1 MKKKR
6 PEADLLGHIL
16 DPILI
21 VSGDYQV
28 TYANDAAS
36 VLFPDSVG
44 QPLQQVL
51 PDSEGIFAALA
62 TEIDLP
68 PVEWQNGDGLTFSVR
83 VSALN
88 SITSAV
94 NNGTSDGEGESGFLL
109 LFRDVTRYRKQLQEM
124 STFVGTLAHDLRTPL
139 TYMSGF
145 ASMIPMV
152 GDLNDKQKGFQEK
165 ITTGINQLA
174 DLVEKVLDVRKLDDE
189 GNYQLHREPAD
200 VVKLVSDVI
209 NTHSNAAEK
218 KALTLQAEIDPDLP
232 ILNLDEMMLKRAINN
247 LVDNAVKY
255 TPNNGKITLIAEI
268 NADHLILA
276 VRDTGLGISAENK
289 KKLFGQFQRIRRKEH
304 MQVKGS
310 GLGLYI
316 VKAVAVRHGGDA
328 WVESKE
334 GAGST
339 FYISIPLSGSNLI
352 NAVEI
357 HDDIQDVADV
367 VEEAHEQI
375 EPTQE
380 VEAQTD
386 TLT

>member
-21 VSGDYQV
+21 INGDYQI

-44 QPLQQVL
+44 QRLQEIL
-51 PDSEGIFAALA
+51 PDGDGIFAALA
-62 TEIDLP
+62 ANIDLP
-68 PVEWQNGDGLTFSVR
+68 PVEWQNGDGLIFSVR
-83 VSALN
+83 VSALD
-88 SITSAV
+88 TSSSA
-94 NNGTSDGEGESGFLL
+94 NGNGDGAADDETGFLL

-209 NTHSNAAEK
+209 STHSNAAEK
-218 KALTLQAEIDPDLP
+218 KTLTLQAEIDPDLP

-255 TPNNGKITLIAEI
+255 TPNSGKITLIAEI
-268 NADHLILA
+268 HDNHLILA

-304 MQVKGS
+304 MQIKGS

-352 NAVEI
+352 NAAEG
-357 HDDIQDVADV
+357 HDEVHGTANV
-367 VEEAHEQI
+367 HHEQS

-380 VEAQTD
+380 VEPQTD
-386 TLT
+386 NLT